1 MWIDK
6 NALYNSLSGT
16 FTTTS
21 YIFHASQRGQFM
33 REAPRIKMKMHVVCT
48 VGIRANMDVPALSY
62 VVENERGWAGL
73 CAPAVISCRP
83 EENSHIFHF
92 S

>member
-1 MWIDK
+1 M
-6 NALYNSLSGT
+6 
-16 FTTTS
+16 
-21 YIFHASQRGQFM
+21 H
-33 REAPRIKMKMHVVCT
+33 EAPRINLKMHVVCT
-48 VGIRANMDVPALSY
+48 VGIRANMDVQALSY
-62 VVENERGWAGL
+62 VVENERGGAGL